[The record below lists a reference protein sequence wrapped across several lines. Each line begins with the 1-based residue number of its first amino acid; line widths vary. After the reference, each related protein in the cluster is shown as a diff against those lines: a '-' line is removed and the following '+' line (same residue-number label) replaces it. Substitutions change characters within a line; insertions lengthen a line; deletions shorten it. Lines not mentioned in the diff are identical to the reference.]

1 MFKVPRKGLS
11 GNFYND
17 GIGGLGDT
25 GASDMR
31 SAMLRANSAGCG
43 CIAPRIAPP
52 PTTLGSWIGDLFSS
66 AGSGA
71 LNIVKSAGAGEAAT
85 RLEEQRIAAAAA
97 AAAANAPKAG
107 GIGGISTNTMLIVG
121 AGAVGIVAL
130 ILLTKKK
137 G

>member
-1 MFKVPRKGLS
+1 MFNVPKAPL

-17 GIGGLGDT
+17 GIGGIGPT
-25 GASDMR
+25 DMR
-31 SAMLRANSAGCG
+31 TAMLVANRAGCG
-43 CIAPRIAPP
+43 CKATQTATAPASRGF
-52 PTTLGSWIGDLFSS
+52 GSWIGDLFSS

-97 AAAANAPKAG
+97 AQAAAAPKPG
-107 GIGGISTNTMLIVG
+107 VGGISTNTMLLVG
-121 AGAVGIVAL
+121 AGAVGVVAL
-130 ILLTKKK
+130 ILLSKKK